1 MSYVRYMLLIKSGN
15 EMKFMECDFVPDFYF
30 FQPLVSNKSLSVAKK
45 ANIGDKAFLN
55 IPFPVMKKIFN
66 IAETNYVPT

>member
-1 MSYVRYMLLIKSGN
+1 MNLWKLTLLQI
-15 EMKFMECDFVPDFYF
+15 FIF
-30 FQPLVSNKSLSVAKK
+30 FSLSHSNKSLSVAKK

-55 IPFPVMKKIFN
+55 IPFPVMKKILN